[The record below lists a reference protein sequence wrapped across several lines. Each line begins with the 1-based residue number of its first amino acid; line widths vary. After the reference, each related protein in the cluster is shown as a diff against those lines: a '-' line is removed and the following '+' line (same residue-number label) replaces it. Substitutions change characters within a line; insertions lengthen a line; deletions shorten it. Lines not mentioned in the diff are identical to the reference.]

1 MSQFFVLAG
10 FFDNLLNDA
19 EHLGREF
26 LWKLLM
32 AAAIFYI
39 GKKVAQLLTFASVKM
54 MEAAKVEDTLVKF
67 LRGLIF
73 IGLMV
78 IVIITALGALGV
90 NTTSFA
96 AILAAAG
103 LAVGMALK
111 DTLGNFASG
120 VMIILFKP
128 YKVGDFVEIA
138 GTTGTVKEIH
148 IFNTVMST
156 GDNVKMY
163 IPNGSVTGGK
173 ICNYSSQETRRVD
186 LVVGCG
192 YNDDLKAVKAYLNE
206 LVGSHEKVIK
216 DPEPVVAVS
225 ELADS
230 SVNFVVRVWVK
241 SADYWK
247 VKWDLTEQVKLGF
260 DEKGFSIPFPQS
272 DVHMHEVK

>member
-1 MSQFFVLAG
+1 MSQFFVLAN

-19 EHLGREF
+19 ENLGRVF

-39 GKKVAQLLTFASVKM
+39 GKKVAGLLTLAAVKM
-54 MEAAKVEDTLVKF
+54 MQAAKVDETLVKF
-67 LRGLIF
+67 LKGLIF
-73 IGLMV
+73 IALMV
-78 IVIITALGALGV
+78 IVIITALGALDV

-138 GTTGTVKEIH
+138 GTMGTVKEIH

-156 GDNVKMY
+156 GDNVKMF
-163 IPNGSVTGGK
+163 IPNGNITGGK
-173 ICNYSSQETRRVD
+173 ISNFSSQETRRVD

-192 YNDDLKAVKAYLNE
+192 YNDDLKAVKEFLIE
-206 LVGSHEKVIK
+206 LVGKHEKVNK
-216 DPEPVVAVS
+216 DPELVVAVS

-230 SVNFVVRVWVK
+230 SVNFIVRAWVQ
-241 SADYWK
+241 SPDYWK
-247 VKWDLTEQVKLGF
+247 VKWDLTEKIKIGF
-260 DEKGFSIPFPQS
+260 EEKGFTIPFPQR
-272 DVHMHEVK
+272 DIHMHEAK